1 MNYHAGSDT
10 LLLHA
15 HAEGR
20 GSWQLAAKRS
30 IPVSAAGDFFSA
42 AYSVWPRCSRPASP
56 SGSGSETAQTVVLL
70 SHSLQRRSLERK
82 PDAERQEGGRCV
94 EGGNAPGAQDV
105 LIEKPDDG
113 FPPKHWAEVMQRRP
127 GNRGSVSPS
136 PSRVLSSRARIDL

>member
-20 GSWQLAAKRS
+20 GSRQLAAKRS
-30 IPVSAAGDFFSA
+30 VPVSAAGDFFSA

-56 SGSGSETAQTVVLL
+56 SGSGSETAQT
-70 SHSLQRRSLERK
+70 RK

-94 EGGNAPGAQDV
+94 AGEECAGSTRP
-105 LIEKPDDG
+105 
-113 FPPKHWAEVMQRRP
+113 EVIQRRP
-127 GNRGSVSPS
+127 GNRGSVSHS
-136 PSRVLSSRARIDL
+136 PCRVRSSRARIDL